1 MKFKFLINRFMEL
14 GFLLFCLIVSS
25 CSKSDYFF
33 NKTSNKHTQEKHIP
47 QRIISLSP
55 SATEILFAIGAQ
67 NQIAARSDFCDFPE
81 NAKNIPSVGG
91 FDGKTLSIEKILSFS
106 PDFVY
111 LTNGMHNY
119 LIPFLQKHNIAYYIS
134 VADSVQ
140 TVLQEIAEI
149 GKITDHQLQAQK
161 LCNQIKQDLQKIAEQ
176 NKSKPKVTVYW
187 EVWTPPYMSAG
198 KNSFINEIITYAG
211 GINIFS
217 DIEQPYPVV
226 SEEAILMRNPQ
237 IIIIPN
243 STVGGT
249 TAVTSRKNWQNISA
263 VKNNKIYS
271 VDTNIISRPGP
282 RISQAIEL
290 ISNCIYN

>member
-1 MKFKFLINRFMEL
+1 MEL
-14 GFLLFCLIVSS
+14 GFLLFCLIVNS

-33 NKTSNKHTQEKHIP
+33 NKTSNKHTQENLIP

-81 NAKNIPSVGG
+81 NAKNIPSFGG

-140 TVLQEIAEI
+140 TVLQEITEI

>member
-1 MKFKFLINRFMEL
+1 MEL

-33 NKTSNKHTQEKHIP
+33 NKTQQNKVNHIP

-140 TVLQEIAEI
+140 TVLQEITEI

-176 NKSKPKVTVYW
+176 NKNKPKVTVYW

>member
-1 MKFKFLINRFMEL
+1 
-14 GFLLFCLIVSS
+14 
-25 CSKSDYFF
+25 
-33 NKTSNKHTQEKHIP
+33 
-47 QRIISLSP
+47 
-55 SATEILFAIGAQ
+55 
-67 NQIAARSDFCDFPE
+67 
-81 NAKNIPSVGG
+81 
-91 FDGKTLSIEKILSFS
+91 
-106 PDFVY
+106 
-111 LTNGMHNY
+111 
-119 LIPFLQKHNIAYYIS
+119 
-134 VADSVQ
+134 
-140 TVLQEIAEI
+140 
-149 GKITDHQLQAQK
+149 
-161 LCNQIKQDLQKIAEQ
+161 
-176 NKSKPKVTVYW
+176 
-187 EVWTPPYMSAG
+187 MSAG

>member
-1 MKFKFLINRFMEL
+1 MEL

-33 NKTSNKHTQEKHIP
+33 NKTSNKHPQENHIP

-134 VADSVQ
+134 VADSIQ

-149 GKITDHQLQAQK
+149 GKITNHQLQAQK
-161 LCNQIKQDLQKIAEQ
+161 LCNQLHIQLWKHARDLL
-176 NKSKPKVTVYW
+176 N
-187 EVWTPPYMSAG
+187 
-198 KNSFINEIITYAG
+198 
-211 GINIFS
+211 
-217 DIEQPYPVV
+217 
-226 SEEAILMRNPQ
+226 
-237 IIIIPN
+237 
-243 STVGGT
+243 
-249 TAVTSRKNWQNISA
+249 
-263 VKNNKIYS
+263 
-271 VDTNIISRPGP
+271 
-282 RISQAIEL
+282 
-290 ISNCIYN
+290 

>member
-1 MKFKFLINRFMEL
+1 MEL

-33 NKTSNKHTQEKHIP
+33 NKTSNKHTQENLIP

-134 VADSVQ
+134 VSDSVQ
-140 TVLQEIAEI
+140 TVLQEITEI
-149 GKITDHQLQAQK
+149 GKITNHQLQAQK

>member
-1 MKFKFLINRFMEL
+1 MEL

-33 NKTSNKHTQEKHIP
+33 YKTSNKHTQENHIP

-81 NAKNIPSVGG
+81 NVKNIPSVGG

-134 VADSVQ
+134 VADSIQ

-149 GKITDHQLQAQK
+149 GKITNHQLQAQK

>member
-1 MKFKFLINRFMEL
+1 MEL

-33 NKTSNKHTQEKHIP
+33 NKTSNKHTQENLIP

-134 VADSVQ
+134 VANSVQ

-149 GKITDHQLQAQK
+149 GKITNHQLQAQK

>member
-1 MKFKFLINRFMEL
+1 
-14 GFLLFCLIVSS
+14 
-25 CSKSDYFF
+25 
-33 NKTSNKHTQEKHIP
+33 
-47 QRIISLSP
+47 
-55 SATEILFAIGAQ
+55 
-67 NQIAARSDFCDFPE
+67 
-81 NAKNIPSVGG
+81 
-91 FDGKTLSIEKILSFS
+91 
-106 PDFVY
+106 
-111 LTNGMHNY
+111 MHNY

-134 VADSVQ
+134 VADSIQ
-140 TVLQEIAEI
+140 TVLQEITEI

-176 NKSKPKVTVYW
+176 NKSKPNVTVYW

>member
-1 MKFKFLINRFMEL
+1 MEL

-33 NKTSNKHTQEKHIP
+33 NKTSNKHTQENHIP

-81 NAKNIPSVGG
+81 NVKNIPSVGG

-134 VADSVQ
+134 VADSIQ

-149 GKITDHQLQAQK
+149 GKITERAELPEFSV
-161 LCNQIKQDLQKIAEQ
+161 NYMEKIIAV
-176 NKSKPKVTVYW
+176 SLDVS
-187 EVWTPPYMSAG
+187 TPSA
-198 KNSFINEIITYAG
+198 KT
-211 GINIFS
+211 
-217 DIEQPYPVV
+217 
-226 SEEAILMRNPQ
+226 L
-237 IIIIPN
+237 
-243 STVGGT
+243 
-249 TAVTSRKNWQNISA
+249 
-263 VKNNKIYS
+263 
-271 VDTNIISRPGP
+271 
-282 RISQAIEL
+282 
-290 ISNCIYN
+290 

>member
-1 MKFKFLINRFMEL
+1 MEL

-25 CSKSDYFF
+25 CSKSDNFF
-33 NKTSNKHTQEKHIP
+33 NKTSNKHTQENHIP

-134 VADSVQ
+134 VADSIQ
-140 TVLQEIAEI
+140 TVLQEITEI

>member
-1 MKFKFLINRFMEL
+1 MEL

-33 NKTSNKHTQEKHIP
+33 NKTSNKHTQENLIP

-81 NAKNIPSVGG
+81 NVKNIPSVGG

-140 TVLQEIAEI
+140 TVLQEITEI
-149 GKITDHQLQAQK
+149 GKITNHQLQAQK

-187 EVWTPPYMSAG
+187 EVWTPPFMSAG

>member
-1 MKFKFLINRFMEL
+1 MEL

-33 NKTSNKHTQEKHIP
+33 NKTSNKHTQENLIP

-140 TVLQEIAEI
+140 TVLQEITEI

>member
-14 GFLLFCLIVSS
+14 GFLLFCLIVNS

-33 NKTSNKHTQEKHIP
+33 NKTSNKHTQENHIP

-119 LIPFLQKHNIAYYIS
+119 LIPFLQI
-134 VADSVQ
+134 
-140 TVLQEIAEI
+140 
-149 GKITDHQLQAQK
+149 QK
-161 LCNQIKQDLQKIAEQ
+161 LE
-176 NKSKPKVTVYW
+176 KSQT
-187 EVWTPPYMSAG
+187 T
-198 KNSFINEIITYAG
+198 NSN
-211 GINIFS
+211 
-217 DIEQPYPVV
+217 
-226 SEEAILMRNPQ
+226 
-237 IIIIPN
+237 
-243 STVGGT
+243 
-249 TAVTSRKNWQNISA
+249 RKNFAI
-263 VKNNKIYS
+263 KLNKICKKS
-271 VDTNIISRPGP
+271 LNKIN
-282 RISQAIEL
+282 Q
-290 ISNCIYN
+290 NQK

>member
-1 MKFKFLINRFMEL
+1 MEL

-33 NKTSNKHTQEKHIP
+33 NKTSNKNTQENHIP

-134 VADSVQ
+134 VADSIQ
-140 TVLQEIAEI
+140 TVLQEITEI

>member
-1 MKFKFLINRFMEL
+1 MEL

-33 NKTSNKHTQEKHIP
+33 NKTSNKNTQENHIP

-140 TVLQEIAEI
+140 TVLQEITEI
-149 GKITDHQLQAQK
+149 GKITNHQLQAQK

-271 VDTNIISRPGP
+271 IDTNIISRPGP

>member
-1 MKFKFLINRFMEL
+1 MEL
-14 GFLLFCLIVSS
+14 GFLLFCLIVNS

-33 NKTSNKHTQEKHIP
+33 TKTSNKHTQENHIP

>member
-1 MKFKFLINRFMEL
+1 MEL
-14 GFLLFCLIVSS
+14 GFLLFCLIVNS

-33 NKTSNKHTQEKHIP
+33 NKISNKHTQENHIP

-140 TVLQEIAEI
+140 TVLQEITEI
-149 GKITDHQLQAQK
+149 GKITDHQLPAQK

-243 STVGGT
+243 STVGGI

-271 VDTNIISRPGP
+271 VNTNIISRPGP

>member
-1 MKFKFLINRFMEL
+1 MEL

-25 CSKSDYFF
+25 CSKSDYLF
-33 NKTSNKHTQEKHIP
+33 NKTSNKHTQENHIP

-134 VADSVQ
+134 VADSIQ
-140 TVLQEIAEI
+140 TVLQEITEI
-149 GKITDHQLQAQK
+149 GKITEHQLQAQK

-249 TAVTSRKNWQNISA
+249 AAITSRKNWQNISA

>member
-1 MKFKFLINRFMEL
+1 MEL

-33 NKTSNKHTQEKHIP
+33 NKTSNKHTQENLIP

-67 NQIAARSDFCDFPE
+67 NQIVARSDFCDFPE

-140 TVLQEIAEI
+140 TVLQEITEI
-149 GKITDHQLQAQK
+149 GKITNHQLQAQK

>member
-1 MKFKFLINRFMEL
+1 MEL

-33 NKTSNKHTQEKHIP
+33 NKTSNKHTQENLIP

-91 FDGKTLSIEKILSFS
+91 FDGKTLSVEKILSFS

-134 VADSVQ
+134 VSDSVQ
-140 TVLQEIAEI
+140 TVLQEITEI

>member
-1 MKFKFLINRFMEL
+1 MEL

-33 NKTSNKHTQEKHIP
+33 NKTSNKHTQENLIP

-55 SATEILFAIGAQ
+55 SATEILFAIGAE

-140 TVLQEIAEI
+140 TVLQEITEI

-187 EVWTPPYMSAG
+187 EVWTPPFMSAG

>member
-1 MKFKFLINRFMEL
+1 MEL

-33 NKTSNKHTQEKHIP
+33 NKTSNKHTQENHIP

-81 NAKNIPSVGG
+81 NTKNIPSVGG

-134 VADSVQ
+134 VADSIQ